1 MSVPRPGVAAQ
12 LRLPGPGPA
21 AQPMEFDGRV
31 IIVLPVKCR
40 IGDNG
45 VMESVYLGLPDVRA
59 GWLAQDDDDESSD
72 DDEMNDND
80 DDESETDDDEMNGND
95 DDESETDDD
104 LDVDLGYDDDDDDDE
119 EEVVILLEVITIE

>member
-21 AQPMEFDGRV
+21 EQPMEFDGRV

-80 DDESETDDDEMNGND
+80 DDDDESSENDDDEEDMED

-104 LDVDLGYDDDDDDDE
+104 LDVDLGYDDDDE
-119 EEVVILLEVITIE
+119 EEVVILLEVIHIE